1 MSPSLTFIVIGLL
14 AIGGYLMGR
23 RRAVAVAGGRPA
35 ALNSLP
41 GYHGYYVAIW
51 AGVPAAL
58 LFLAWLVLRDPVISS
73 LVMDSLPETLTAGK
87 SQAELDLL
95 LATIRNTAAG
105 VGFASDDPAIV
116 TAAGHLNA
124 LQDNS
129 RWMASAIVLVVA
141 LAGIAFAYARLGPAF
156 LARGRVESAIRVA
169 MLVCSVIAIVTT
181 LGILLSMLFESLRF
195 FQRYDPL
202 DFIFGLTWSPQTAI
216 REDQVGSSGAFGA
229 VPVFAGTLLISA
241 IAMLIAVPIGLM
253 SAIYLSEYASRR
265 VRAVVKPVLE
275 ILAGIPTVVYGFFAV
290 LTVAPAF
297 RDLGALVGLP
307 VAANSAIAA
316 GVVMGVMIIPFV
328 SSLSDDVMSAVP
340 RALRD
345 GAAGLGATRS
355 ETIRQVVLPAALPG
369 IVGAILLA
377 VSRAIGETMIVVMAA
392 GLAANLTANPFEAV
406 TTVTVQ
412 IVANLTG
419 DTAFDSTKTLSAF
432 ALGLVLFIVT
442 LFLNVFAL
450 AIVKRYREKYD

>member
-307 VAANSAIAA
+307 VAANSAIS
-316 GVVMGVMIIPFV
+316 VW
-328 SSLSDDVMSAVP
+328 
-340 RALRD
+340 
-345 GAAGLGATRS
+345 
-355 ETIRQVVLPAALPG
+355 
-369 IVGAILLA
+369 
-377 VSRAIGETMIVVMAA
+377 
-392 GLAANLTANPFEAV
+392 
-406 TTVTVQ
+406 
-412 IVANLTG
+412 
-419 DTAFDSTKTLSAF
+419 TKA
-432 ALGLVLFIVT
+432 
-442 LFLNVFAL
+442 
-450 AIVKRYREKYD
+450 E